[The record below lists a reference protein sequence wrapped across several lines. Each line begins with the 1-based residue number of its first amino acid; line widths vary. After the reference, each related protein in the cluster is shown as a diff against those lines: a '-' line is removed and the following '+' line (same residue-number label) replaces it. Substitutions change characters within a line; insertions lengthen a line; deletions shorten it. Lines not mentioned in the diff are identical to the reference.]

1 MKTKI
6 VIAAVLLAGL
16 TIGCVK
22 PEGTDAALNT
32 PEAQSTEAAETK
44 ETGVPEETETTAET
58 AKPNETETTAETA
71 EPDETDEV
79 KYEFEQIVGPWHL
92 ADDTDLEK
100 LSEVFPGANDKGSGM
115 EIRSDGRISWYI
127 GETGA
132 AGTCILDG
140 GTLWAYMT
148 DSDTEEGFTAR
159 ITILEQE
166 KMTMTYKDTDLTWVF
181 GDEGSK
187 VGMND

>member
-44 ETGVPEETETTAET
+44 ETG
-58 AKPNETETTAETA
+58 KPNETETTAETA

-166 KMTMTYKDTDLTWVF
+166 KMIMTYKDTDLTWVF
-181 GDEGSK
+181 GDGGSK